1 MRQAQQ
7 QGPAASGVD
16 ANFIHFF
23 RHVPTF
29 SWIYSAAF
37 CRNITPRRRR
47 HGPRDKEN
55 AMPAYLI
62 IEDHQTWWWDSA
74 DIRVVPGNDP
84 NGVPAAL
91 IAGTSNCR
99 PA

>member
-1 MRQAQQ
+1 MRHAQR

-37 CRNITPRRRR
+37 CRNITPRK
-47 HGPRDKEN
+47 HANG
-55 AMPAYLI
+55 APAPC
-62 IEDHQTWWWDSA
+62 SM
-74 DIRVVPGNDP
+74 
-84 NGVPAAL
+84 AL
-91 IAGTSNCR
+91 IPIKVASAT
-99 PA
+99 AA

>member
-1 MRQAQQ
+1 
-7 QGPAASGVD
+7 
-16 ANFIHFF
+16 
-23 RHVPTF
+23 
-29 SWIYSAAF
+29 
-37 CRNITPRRRR
+37 
-47 HGPRDKEN
+47 
-55 AMPAYLI
+55 MPAYLI